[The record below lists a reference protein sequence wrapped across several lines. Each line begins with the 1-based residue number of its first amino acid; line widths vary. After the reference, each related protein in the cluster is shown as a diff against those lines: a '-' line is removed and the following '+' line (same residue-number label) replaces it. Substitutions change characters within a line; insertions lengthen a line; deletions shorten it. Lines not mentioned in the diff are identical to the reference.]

1 MNLVALPAFADNYI
15 WMLHDGAQAVVVD
28 PGDAA
33 PVDASLDRLQLQL
46 AQILVTHHHPD
57 HVAGVD
63 ALRHRLQGPV
73 HAPARESIPH
83 PFILLNGGDAVAV
96 PASRFEV
103 VDGPG
108 HTAGRNAKAGV
119 DTANAALPGE
129 TRVCCTH
136 GYTPPNLRLAAA
148 VEADNP
154 AVDVLGRTADQPVP
168 AQPRSGCH
176 RSGPRPG
183 RSNGGPGRRA
193 GRLA

>member
-33 PVDASLDRLQLQL
+33 SVDAALDRLHVHLQL
-46 AQILVTHHHPD
+46 AAIL
-57 HVAGVD
+57 
-63 ALRHRLQGPV
+63 
-73 HAPARESIPH
+73 
-83 PFILLNGGDAVAV
+83 
-96 PASRFEV
+96 
-103 VDGPG
+103 
-108 HTAGRNAKAGV
+108 
-119 DTANAALPGE
+119 DTR
-129 TRVCCTH
+129 TRGTH
-136 GYTPPNLRLAAA
+136 GYTLPNLGFAAA

-154 AVDVLGRTADQPVP
+154 AVGVLGRTADQPDT

-183 RSNGGPGRRA
+183 CSNGGPGRRA